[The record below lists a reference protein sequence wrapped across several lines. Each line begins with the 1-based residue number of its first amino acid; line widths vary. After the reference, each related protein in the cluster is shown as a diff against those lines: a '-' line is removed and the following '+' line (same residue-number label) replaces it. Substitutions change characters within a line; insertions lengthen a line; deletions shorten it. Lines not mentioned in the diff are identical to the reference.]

1 VEKVKEITSFA
12 KPTPVE
18 AIQGDSEEVQDGGNG
33 VERLITETGQT
44 KTMEETGAGV
54 EPQRGNIGQGARN
67 ELPGL
72 GMQCRCRMIDRVER
86 GTPWK

>member
-44 KTMEETGAGV
+44 KTMEETGAGM

-72 GMQCRCRMIDRVER
+72 GSDS
-86 GTPWK
+86 